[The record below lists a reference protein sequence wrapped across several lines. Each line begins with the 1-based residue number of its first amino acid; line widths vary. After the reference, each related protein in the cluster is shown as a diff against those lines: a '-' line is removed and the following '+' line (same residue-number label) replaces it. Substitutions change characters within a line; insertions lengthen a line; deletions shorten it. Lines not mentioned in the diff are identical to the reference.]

1 LELGKLEWRGEALGR
16 RKGVQKD
23 ESGRTTEIQ
32 NTVEAS
38 RWKFDH

>member
-1 LELGKLEWRGEALGR
+1 MECEGDALGH